1 MSDTEIQTPASP
13 APASSPPVEAPKWP
27 TTPAAPVSP
36 PVTQAVLANAAARA
50 AATNSRRDLITYLR
64 LRRKSA

>member
-1 MSDTEIQTPASP
+1 MSEAEVQPPVASP
-13 APASSPPVEAPKWP
+13 VVPAAEAPKWP
-27 TTPAAPVSP
+27 AQGTAPVHP

-50 AATNSRRDLITYLR
+50 AATNSRRDLVTYLR